1 MKVEPKIRGFICTT
15 AHPAGCRENVRQQ
28 ISYVKNQPKT
38 AGPKRVL
45 VIGASTGYG
54 LASRISAAYSC
65 GAATLGIVFEKPSVR
80 GRSAS
85 AGWYNTAAF
94 EEFAQADGLYAKTIN
109 GDAFSDEI
117 KQKTIDT
124 IRRDLG
130 TVDMVVYSVA
140 TSRRTAPDG
149 TVYNSVLKT
158 TGESY
163 SNKTI
168 DLASRTISD
177 VTIEPATQEEVDA
190 TVKVMGGED
199 WEAWM
204 HALKDAGVLADQAVT
219 VAYSYIGPDLTHPI
233 YLNGSIGKA
242 KGDLYQT
249 SRRLSSELD
258 GVDAYISVNKALVT
272 QSSAAI
278 PIVPLYIT
286 ILYKIM
292 KEKKLHEGCIEQMYR
307 MFHDKLYADQPVLD
321 EQGQLRLDDYEMQED
336 VQQAVMQKWTSLSND
351 TLAQDADI
359 DGYWEDFYHMFGFRV
374 PGVDYEADTE
384 VEVPIPSIQE

>member
-204 HALKDAGVLADQAVT
+204 HALKDAGVLADQAIT

-258 GVDAYISVNKALVT
+258 GVDAYISVNKALIT

-321 EQGQLRLDDYEMQED
+321 EQGQIRLDDYEMQED

>member
-258 GVDAYISVNKALVT
+258 GVDAYISVNKALIT

-321 EQGQLRLDDYEMQED
+321 KQGQIRLDDYEMQED

>member
-1 MKVEPKIRGFICTT
+1 
-15 AHPAGCRENVRQQ
+15 
-28 ISYVKNQPKT
+28 
-38 AGPKRVL
+38 
-45 VIGASTGYG
+45 
-54 LASRISAAYSC
+54 
-65 GAATLGIVFEKPSVR
+65 
-80 GRSAS
+80 
-85 AGWYNTAAF
+85 
-94 EEFAQADGLYAKTIN
+94 
-109 GDAFSDEI
+109 
-117 KQKTIDT
+117 
-124 IRRDLG
+124 
-130 TVDMVVYSVA
+130 
-140 TSRRTAPDG
+140 
-149 TVYNSVLKT
+149 
-158 TGESY
+158 
-163 SNKTI
+163 
-168 DLASRTISD
+168 
-177 VTIEPATQEEVDA
+177 
-190 TVKVMGGED
+190 
-199 WEAWM
+199 M